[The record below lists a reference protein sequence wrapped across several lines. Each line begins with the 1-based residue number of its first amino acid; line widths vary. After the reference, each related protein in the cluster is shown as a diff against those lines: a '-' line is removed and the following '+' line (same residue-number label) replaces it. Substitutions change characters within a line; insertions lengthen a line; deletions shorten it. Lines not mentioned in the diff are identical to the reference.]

1 MDEEL
6 EKLRKKWGDLTP
18 DERFERMAWSVA
30 TSTAL
35 ETCESPHEI
44 YRRMMARHQEQAKPK
59 D

>member
-6 EKLRKKWGDLTP
+6 KKHQTWESLSP

-44 YRRMMARHQEQAKPK
+44 YRRMMAQHQERKK
-59 D
+59 TKG

>member
-6 EKLRKKWGDLTP
+6 EKLRKKWEDLTP

-30 TSTAL
+30 TLTAF

-44 YRRMMARHQEQAKPK
+44 YRRMMAWHQEQTKPK

>member
-6 EKLRKKWGDLTP
+6 KKLQTWGTLTP
-18 DERFERMAWSVA
+18 DEQFERIAWSVA

-44 YRRMMARHQEQAKPK
+44 YRRMMAQHQERTKLK
-59 D
+59 DK